1 MISICHPHMWDAG
14 ISPESWELEC
24 GGTNCVPRATRVIM
38 KMIFPCPPQGN
49 LPALEKYYGFIVCV
63 CVWVCV
69 CTVLTIFSFHCKF
82 FSPPK
87 ILRNERL
94 KSMWKHRSRVVPVT
108 DASGKRRESLVKDSS
123 QLSLVNNF
131 SKLKPQIPFPFLPV
145 WCSSLISAYV
155 TLLTLWGSRSS
166 FWRRRAETGRASAVG
181 CSVATGAARIPG
193 GSCLFI
199 SGSRIIR
206 DNHETPTWSYINMR
220 VLTVMNTGPFA
231 LPMACR
237 LSQQVAWDRAVCP
250 PATLLNSTNNVSEV
264 QTLHRGETVT
274 QRNSYILPLWMLSF
288 Y

>member
-94 KSMWKHRSRVVPVT
+94 KSMWKHCSRVVPVT

-131 SKLKPQIPFPFLPV
+131 SKAQTANTIPVSTRLMFLLNLCIRHTSHLV
-145 WCSSLISAYV
+145 RFSLIFLKAAGGDGPRECC
-155 TLLTLWGSRSS
+155 WMQCCHRSGEDP
-166 FWRRRAETGRASAVG
+166 RR
-181 CSVATGAARIPG
+181 
-193 GSCLFI
+193 L
-199 SGSRIIR
+199 
-206 DNHETPTWSYINMR
+206 
-220 VLTVMNTGPFA
+220 
-231 LPMACR
+231 
-237 LSQQVAWDRAVCP
+237 
-250 PATLLNSTNNVSEV
+250 
-264 QTLHRGETVT
+264 
-274 QRNSYILPLWMLSF
+274 LSF
-288 Y
+288 YLRIKDNKG